1 MLAKVEKMKRI
12 KLWVTLVGISLIPA
26 LYNFI
31 FLSSMW
37 DPYGRLDNLPV
48 AVVNYDQEA
57 TLNDKTLNIGA
68 DMVEKME
75 DSQDLD
81 FHIVSE
87 KEAKSGLKAG
97 DYYMV
102 VTLPED
108 LSQKATT
115 LMTDNPQK
123 PEIDYQTSKG
133 HSFVAAKMSDSA
145 MTSLKKSVSET
156 ITETYTSA
164 VFDNMRSLQTGMKD
178 ASSGG
183 QELLSGS
190 QRLADGSKELEDGLS
205 VLSQGTGDLSTGVGK
220 LNSGLSQYTNGVGQ
234 LALGV
239 QQLSDGV
246 TAYTDGA
253 AQLASGAQ
261 RISQNSAALLDG
273 AQQLAAGSTDMQPLV
288 DGASQLAAGLTQLSN
303 ASALSQENRD
313 QINQLI
319 AGLPQLHAALTQLST
334 SVSGMTSQVNTDGI
348 TTSLT
353 DIASQ
358 AQSILSSA
366 EADRAASLSAVQAT
380 SAYQNM
386 TADQQAEISSAIS
399 QSPSNVEMQAQTILM
414 EVGSMQQGLAG
425 LGQLSGQMAQMQA
438 GVSQLNSQAQI
449 ALPGAATALGNLMGG
464 MDQIN
469 TVLSQQMSPASQQIA
484 TGVTTLQTKIAQ
496 GTSQLSAGLTTYT
509 GAVDQLA
516 TGGQTL
522 VSENAAL
529 TSGSQQVSAGLAT
542 LETNSAALVSGGQEL
557 ANGTTKLNSGANQL
571 ENGAGQLSDGATT
584 LTEGV
589 DTLTTSLQ
597 DASDQLSLVSVSE
610 GNAQAVS
617 NPVKTTKTDKDQVA
631 TNGVGLAPYMMAVSL
646 MVVGISANVIFAKS
660 LDGKNF
666 ANRWAW
672 AKSKLLLN
680 GTIATV
686 AALLLF
692 GAVRLV
698 GLEPAHPVAT
708 VGFTI
713 LIAWTLMALVT
724 ALIGWNSRYG
734 SFVAL
739 ILLLL
744 QLGSSAGTY
753 PIELSP
759 SFFGKIQPFLPVSYA
774 VSGLRQTISMS
785 GAIGGQVLALILF
798 FILFCG
804 VGLLTFRAENDD

>member
-123 PEIDYQTSKG
+123 LEIDYQTSKG

-190 QRLADGSKELEDGLS
+190 QRLADGSEELEDGLS

-220 LNSGLSQYTNGVGQ
+220 LNSGLSQYTNGVRQ
-234 LALGV
+234 LVLGA

-261 RISQNSAALLDG
+261 TISQNSAALLDG

-319 AGLPQLHAALTQLST
+319 AGFPQLHAALTQLST

-366 EADRAASLSAVQAT
+366 EADRAASLSAMQAT

-399 QSPSNVEMQAQTILM
+399 QSPSSLANQAQAILGD
-414 EVGSMQQGLAG
+414 VSAMQTALTSLSQAS
-425 LGQLSGQMAQMQA
+425 GQLAQLQA
-438 GVSQLNSQAQI
+438 GVSQISSQAQV
-449 ALPGAATALGNLMGG
+449 ALPGATTALGNLMGG

-666 ANRWAW
+666 ANRWVW